1 MRRLKKPAGETLDE
15 VSKTL
20 EEEASWKE
28 RHATAQA
35 TSEKL
40 VKEMDGARSGRGEV
54 ERVRVESK
62 LEEKAS
68 WGGGAEMGLGMKKM
82 VELAFTREDEIP
94 NIYSAVR
101 EWIKAVDAGH
111 ASDSLNHGEDLW
123 HQLAR
128 TVAAAKVERLKWEMD
143 NKVAFAAM
151 MADATAMLQGEKD
164 SGRRSK
170 QITDKDVE
178 NAVAN
183 LFPDAWRDQEL
194 DRERVLRTVGVLESL
209 YEQVGSRIRSLQTM
223 VNKGR

>member
-1 MRRLKKPAGETLDE
+1 MRRLKKPTGVAT
-15 VSKTL
+15 
-20 EEEASWKE
+20 EAE
-28 RHATAQA
+28 IAETAQDA
-35 TSEKL
+35 KAAIAS
-40 VKEMDGARSGRGEV
+40 MDAVMEAAVPPAPASSPRQ
-54 ERVRVESK
+54 K
-62 LEEKAS
+62 LEEKAT
-68 WGGGAEMGLGMKKM
+68 WGGGAEMGLGMKRM

-94 NIYSAVR
+94 NIYTAVR

-111 ASDSLNHGEDLW
+111 AGDSLNHGEDLW

-164 SGRRSK
+164 SGKRSK